1 MAIIEFAVNEK
12 KKRSLEQRL
21 RRTSGSIVLRV
32 LKRAFSLLCVVAP
45 ATFCLYAYLIS
56 DGFVYRH
63 DRYGTLGQ
71 KNTLFILVVAGAIFA
86 VCLMLALV
94 FHVLENGFANQDT
107 HYRVSESLFLEGDIL
122 RYCYKNYMH
131 SMPWDMVVVKIK
143 LDGNTR
149 IHYTA
154 VSGEILFSGLI
165 SSVYY
170 ENYELHITR
179 GKETFVQQ
187 DFSIYD
193 YFSPSLW
200 QYLERFS

>member
-1 MAIIEFAVNEK
+1 MAIIEFTVDEK
-12 KKRSLEQRL
+12 KKKRLEQRL
-21 RRTSGSIVLRV
+21 RRTSGSMVLRV

-45 ATFCLYAYLIS
+45 ATFCLYAYFIS

-86 VCLMLALV
+86 IGLMLALV
-94 FHVLENGFANQDT
+94 FHVLEHGFANRDT
-107 HYRVSESLFLEGDIL
+107 HYRVSESLFLEDDVL
-122 RYCYKNYMH
+122 RYCYKNYMC
-131 SMPWDMVVVKIK
+131 SMPRDMVVVKIK
-143 LDGNTR
+143 LNGDTR

-154 VSGEILFSGLI
+154 ESGEILFSGLI

-170 ENYELHITR
+170 ENYELQITQ

-200 QYLERFS
+200 RHLEKLS